1 MAKKIKVFSSEPD
14 VLDGLKNLPN
24 LCEIQLN
31 SYNWLIKKGFKDLF
45 KEVFPISDYTGNE
58 LEIDFD
64 GYFLDQPKFD
74 EISSKEKRLTYE
86 APLRVNFKL
95 TDKKS
100 KRETKQ
106 EVYFGDFPVMTD
118 RGTFIIN
125 GVERVVISQIVRSS
139 GLYFTAEMLKGRK
152 HFGAK
157 IIPDR
162 GAWLEFS
169 TGLDRAI
176 YVKIDKK
183 RKIAV
188 SALLRIFGLDS
199 DEKILEAFKGTDIGE
214 VSFIEKTIKKDA
226 SKNEGEAFMEIY
238 RRIRPGDLATPES
251 AKSLVEAMFKRDD
264 RYDLSDVGRY
274 KLNQRL
280 GMGDKNNSRQLTIE
294 DLIEVVKIIIES
306 NNDRTKE
313 PDDIDHL
320 GNRRVR
326 AVGEVLLSR
335 IRVGLMRLRR
345 VVQDRMSTYDR
356 ETLMPTQL
364 INIRT
369 VMAVVD
375 EFFNTSQLSQF
386 MNQENP
392 LSELEHKRRMSATGP
407 GGLNRKRAG
416 FEVRDVHRTHYGRIC
431 PIQTPEGANVGLVS
445 HLSCFSRL
453 NDFGF
458 IETPY
463 FKVENGVVTKK
474 LEYLNAW
481 EEENYYIA
489 SAGFKKDKNNK
500 ITGKEVGGRYKGI
513 PGFYPTSKIQFTDV
527 SPFQIFSIATGL
539 VPFVD
544 HNDANRALMGSNMQR
559 QAVSYVL
566 SQAPLVGTGMEEKAA
581 VDSGQTLVSKDV
593 GEVMEVDANHVK
605 IKNKNGKL
613 KLYNLHNFKRTN
625 QDTCLSQRPI
635 VKVGQKVKEGQVL
648 ADSLM
653 TDNGALALGQ
663 NLLVAFLSWGGSNYE
678 DAIVLSERVVQE
690 DRFTSMHI
698 EDFYCDVRDT
708 KLGPEL
714 TTLDIPNVSL
724 ERLKNLDEEGIVR
737 VGAEV
742 GSGDILV
749 GKISPK
755 GETDLTAEER
765 LLRAIFGEKARD
777 VKDTSLTMKHG
788 KRGRIVGIRIFSREN
803 GDKLEPG
810 IIKRIQIQV
819 AQMRRVLAGDKL
831 AGRHGNKG
839 IISKIVPVEDMPYM
853 EDGTPVDIIL
863 NPLGVI
869 SRMNLGQILE
879 THLGLAASKLGYR
892 AVTPV
897 FAGAT
902 EDEIRKELKTAGFP
916 EDGKVVLYDGQT
928 GRAFDQRVVVG
939 YQYMLK
945 LNHMVETKIHMRS
958 IGPYSLITQQPLGG
972 KAQLGGQ
979 RFGEMEVW
987 ALQGYGA
994 AYALQEM
1001 LTIKS
1006 DDVMGR
1012 VSAYEA
1018 IVRGQKFSPPN
1029 IPTSFDVLIN
1039 ELKSM
1044 GLNVE
1049 LIGGTKKFFDDDK
1062 GKRGEVNEIRGEASE
1077 AFSEDSERE

>member
-14 VLDGLKNLPN
+14 VLEGLKNLPN

-226 SKNEGEAFMEIY
+226 SKNEEEAFMEIY

-463 FKVENGVVTKK
+463 FKVENGVITKK

-513 PGFYPTSKIQFTDV
+513 PGFYPTSKIQFSDV

-581 VDSGQTLVSKDV
+581 VDSGQTLVSKDA
-593 GEVMEVDANHVK
+593 GEVTEVDANHVK

-1001 LTIKS
+1001 LTVKS

-1062 GKRGEVNEIRGEASE
+1062 GARGEVNEIRGEASE